1 MGHTSGA
8 INSVTTI
15 ATMDFYV
22 PYKRWRSTRYG
33 GEAIDATDAQAIR
46 FGRLFGIAA
55 ILVGI
60 VCAELLTEHSKKP
73 IFLYLLNAYGY
84 FTPGIATMFLVGI
97 LWKRTT
103 TAGALAAGIL
113 TIPLSLGLQWTFG
126 KQLPFQNR
134 TGIVFWS
141 CIAVCMLVSL
151 MTKAP
156 ADEQLKG
163 LIWTRDSLR
172 LPPEERRRIRGL
184 RRPFFWW
191 AIINAV
197 VVYFYVRYA

>member
-1 MGHTSGA
+1 L
-8 INSVTTI
+8 
-15 ATMDFYV
+15 
-22 PYKRWRSTRYG
+22 PYKKWRATQQG
-33 GEAIDATDAQAIR
+33 DMVEATDAQAVR
-46 FGRLFGIAA
+46 FGRIFGIVA

-60 VCAELLTEHSKKP
+60 VCAQLLTEHSKKP

-97 LWKRTT
+97 LWRRTT

-113 TIPLSLGLQWTFG
+113 TIPLSLALQWTFG

-141 CIAVCMLVSL
+141 CILVCVIVSL
-151 MTKAP
+151 MTKP
-156 ADEQLKG
+156 KTEPELKG
-163 LIWTRDSLR
+163 LIWTKDSLR
-172 LPPEERRRIRGL
+172 LPPEERHKYRGL

-191 AIINAV
+191 AIITAV
-197 VVYFYVRYA
+197 VLFFYVRYA

>member
-1 MGHTSGA
+1 VIPTVGGA
-8 INSVTTI
+8 PAVLQYES
-15 ATMDFYV
+15 AA
-22 PYKRWRSTRYG
+22 PPSRALEHEG
-33 GEAIDATDAQAIR
+33 ATDAQAVF
-46 FGRLFGIAA
+46 FGRMFGIAA

-60 VCAELLTEHSKKP
+60 VCAVLLTEHSKKP

-113 TIPLSLGLQWTFG
+113 TIPLSVALQWQFG
-126 KQLPFQNR
+126 TRLPFQNR

-141 CIAVCMLVSL
+141 CIAVCMIVSL
-151 MTKAP
+151 MTRP
-156 ADEQLKG
+156 SPPENLKG

-172 LPPEERRRIRGL
+172 LPPEEREKYRGV
-184 RRPFFWW
+184 RRPFLWW
-191 AIINAV
+191 AVINAL
-197 VVYFYVRYA
+197 VVYLYVRYA